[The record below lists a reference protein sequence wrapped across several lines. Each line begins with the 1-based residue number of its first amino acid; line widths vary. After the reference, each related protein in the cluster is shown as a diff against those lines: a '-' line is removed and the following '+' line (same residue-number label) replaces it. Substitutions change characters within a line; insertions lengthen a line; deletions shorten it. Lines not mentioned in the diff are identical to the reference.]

1 MRKFWYAVGIAGTMS
16 AAACST
22 DTPTTPSADGPA
34 TGQDL
39 SSLASQVRLLAV
51 NRGITRLVRPAPRS
65 PRTGSARPGSH
76 LRQGVERQSRHL
88 VHDLPSAPP
97 WQLATVAACQ
107 WGKAARGLAP

>member
-51 NRGITRLVRPAPRS
+51 NRGITRLVRPAPV
-65 PRTGSARPGSH
+65 RP
-76 LRQGVERQSRHL
+76 EL
-88 VHDLPSAPP
+88 VRLGQALVFDKELSGNRDISCMTCICPP
-97 WQLATVAACQ
+97 WQPATVAACQ